1 MGVERA
7 DRGDALQAAGPPVG
21 HGSIAHTAAGRP
33 TDPRLL
39 ITDDELQAGA
49 W

>member
-7 DRGDALQAAGPPVG
+7 DRGDALQVG